1 MLKARKVLVHAL
13 FVFVIVTVSLA
24 LGGSAVQ
31 ADGPPGPKPAARQV
45 VLKHDPTYN
54 PHRVPAPPPRDPDQI
69 GIQAV
74 GFSIDFDNGTGC
86 GSGSFSSWPQAAK
99 DAFNYAANQW
109 SALVDGTVAIS
120 IHACWQSNLP
130 PGVLGAASHD
140 WVHSSSFDNE
150 PIASSWYPTAL
161 ADQLDGSNTNPG
173 FYDIDTTFSSTFSW
187 YFGTDGNTPSSDV
200 DFASVVMHEI
210 GHGLGFDG
218 LMSYGASC
226 GGTGRGCWGFGSG
239 FPGVYDHFT
248 ENGAGQALLN
258 TSLFPNPSVALGSQ
272 LTSNNLFF
280 DGANA
285 RAANGGTPVKIYA
298 PGTWSPGS
306 SYAHLDEIYNA
317 TPNALMTY
325 ALANGE
331 SNHHPGPVTLGMFQ
345 DEGWTSSAAGLQ
357 VFLPLIVKAWP

>member
-1 MLKARKVLVHAL
+1 MK
-13 FVFVIVTVSLA
+13 
-24 LGGSAVQ
+24 
-31 ADGPPGPKPAARQV
+31 
-45 VLKHDPTYN
+45 
-54 PHRVPAPPPRDPDQI
+54 
-69 GIQAV
+69 
-74 GFSIDFDNGTGC
+74 
-86 GSGSFSSWPQAAK
+86 SGYK
-99 DAFNYAANQW
+99 R
-109 SALVDGTVAIS
+109 SALASTS
-120 IHACWQSNLP
+120 MNLP

-226 GGTGRGCWGFGSG
+226 GGAGRGCWGFGSG

-298 PGTWSPGS
+298 PGIWSPGS